1 LTEQD
6 RATPIRLRSMN
17 ADTKTRGQPWTNDDL
32 KATLNDL
39 KFTPQKH
46 VFLEKQINGLF
57 PGDDQ
62 IPDMVIK
69 VVRFDLKGDLFAPP
83 VEIKLKIDSSL
94 LDLKKAIESL
104 DSLCSIPLSLQR
116 LYFLSAQDAAAGL
129 PKEIIP
135 FGPDA
140 SPEELAPVRLQA
152 DLQLFDGATVHL
164 EERLADATSSVIR
177 KFEEERNK
185 IQLFYNHP
193 DSRELNLEIFV
204 DKRKTVEQ
212 LKALIASLVGVSVD
226 EFKLCNGLLAKEF
239 REEQKTLDQVGLY
252 DGSAVFLQKG
262 KPISANKTKLTVYM
276 LEDAPAVQESSAPLL
291 NQREVL
297 SDLINAEM
305 TIGDLRA
312 HVLEVCS
319 SVPAI
324 ADVQDVKRLRL
335 REKKAGRAA
344 SILPS

>member
-1 LTEQD
+1 
-6 RATPIRLRSMN
+6 MN

-297 SDLINAEM
+297 SDLINAEI